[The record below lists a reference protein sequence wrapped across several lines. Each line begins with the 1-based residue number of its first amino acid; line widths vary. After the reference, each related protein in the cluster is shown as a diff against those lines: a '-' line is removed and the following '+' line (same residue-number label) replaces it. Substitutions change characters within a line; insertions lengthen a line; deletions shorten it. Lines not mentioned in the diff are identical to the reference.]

1 MLVNGFPSFINYL
14 PFKLLCLRADES
26 FQWPLINILLY
37 CRSPNEEWGSFCVH
51 TSMFPYC
58 LLSFIVCCVEAVQ
71 SALSSS
77 SGGMSLYIGI
87 DLVCGR
93 R

>member
-1 MLVNGFPSFINYL
+1 MSLYIGLSSISFSTVGYL
-14 PFKLLCLRADES
+14 MKSGVPFVSTLL
-26 FQWPLINILLY
+26 
-37 CRSPNEEWGSFCVH
+37 
-51 TSMFPYC
+51 FPYC